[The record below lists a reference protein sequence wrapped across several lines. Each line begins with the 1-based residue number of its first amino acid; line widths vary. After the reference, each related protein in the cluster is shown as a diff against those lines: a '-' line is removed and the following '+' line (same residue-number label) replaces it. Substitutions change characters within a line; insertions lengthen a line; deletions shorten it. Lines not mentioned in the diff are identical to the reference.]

1 LINQQSLQL
10 KQLKINIHISLES
23 SFSFFEGLMRSTKK
37 IMKTKF
43 LLSLITLFVIV
54 IAADAQVLTQK
65 NLSLQ
70 GAKKIVAEAVKYA
83 QSVNAPGGSIAV
95 VDAGGNLIYLEKLDG
110 TFAAAAEVSIKKAN
124 TAATFKAPSSK
135 LENSINGGR
144 DALITVG
151 HTFLQGGVPI
161 IIDGQVIGAIGVS
174 GSASAQQDEDIAN
187 AGVKAQL

>member
-1 LINQQSLQL
+1 
-10 KQLKINIHISLES
+10 
-23 SFSFFEGLMRSTKK
+23 
-37 IMKTKF
+37 MKTKF
-43 LLSLITLFVIV
+43 LLISITLLI
-54 IAADAQVLTQK
+54 IGMTLKAQVLSQK
-65 NLSLQ
+65 NISLEA
-70 GAKKIVAEAVKYA
+70 AKKIVAEAVKYA

-95 VDAGGNLIYLEKLDG
+95 VDAGGNLIYLEKLNG

-161 IIDGQVIGAIGVS
+161 LIDGQVIGAIGVS

-187 AGVKAQL
+187 AGAKVTL